1 MTFALFHQVHDING
15 ISSTIVQL
23 WKQNT
28 GVRFAASGI
37 LGNAVFFYLD
47 RLLLPII
54 RSKSTM
60 SITVK
65 NPKFDS
71 AVTWIHNNAES
82 VSFFVAYLLD
92 IIFQRKQCQ
101 NL

>member
-1 MTFALFHQVHDING
+1 M
-15 ISSTIVQL
+15 
-23 WKQNT
+23 
-28 GVRFAASGI
+28 RFAASGI

-60 SITVK
+60 PITVK
-65 NPKFDS
+65 DPKFDS